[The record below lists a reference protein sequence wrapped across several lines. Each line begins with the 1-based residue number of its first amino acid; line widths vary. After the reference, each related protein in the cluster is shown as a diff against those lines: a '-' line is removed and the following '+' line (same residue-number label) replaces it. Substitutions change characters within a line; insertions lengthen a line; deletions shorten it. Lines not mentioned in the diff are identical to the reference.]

1 MPGLCSR
8 FTTSKKV
15 NAELFEAA
23 HKGVARGQF
32 LDQVR

>member
-15 NAELFEAA
+15 DAELFEAA
-23 HKGVARGQF
+23 HKGCSQGSVS
-32 LDQVR
+32 